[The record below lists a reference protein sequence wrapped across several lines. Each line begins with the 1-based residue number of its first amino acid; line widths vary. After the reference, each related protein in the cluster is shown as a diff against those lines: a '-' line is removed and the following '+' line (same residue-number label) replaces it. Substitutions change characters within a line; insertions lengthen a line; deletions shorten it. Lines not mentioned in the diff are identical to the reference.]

1 MKKSRSLFEDNYCKK
16 AKENDNVVEKR
27 KGIKDSLILRDNIT
41 CYRMCTAKNDLLE
54 RKQLMM
60 QGRDKYPEEPNSWVG
75 KW

>member
-41 CYRMCTAKNDLLE
+41 CYGMCTAKNDLL
-54 RKQLMM
+54 
-60 QGRDKYPEEPNSWVG
+60 
-75 KW
+75 